1 MIYQIIAILILATF
15 YTFYFAKIIIQKQQS
30 IKTNQMGI
38 GNKPRKV
45 LLIERIMSCATVLT
59 AIFGIGSI
67 FLVKQFPAKE
77 IRMIGIAIGVIG
89 VIFFALA
96 TITMKT
102 SWRVGISEEK
112 TTLITNGIYQWS
124 RNPAF
129 VGFDLLYLAICLM
142 FFNIPLACV
151 SVWAAVMLHLQILQ
165 EENHM
170 FHMFGDEYASYQKQ
184 TRRYFG
190 KRTGNGI

>member
-1 MIYQIIAILILATF
+1 MIYQIIAILILAIF

-59 AIFGIGSI
+59 AVFSICSI
-67 FLVKQFPAKE
+67 FLVKQYPPKE
-77 IRMIGIAIGVIG
+77 IRMAGIIIGIIG
-89 VIFFALA
+89 VIFFGSA

-102 SWRVGISEEK
+102 SWRVGIPEEK
-112 TTLITNGIYQWS
+112 TALITNGIYKWS

-129 VGFDLLYLAICLM
+129 VGFDLLYLSICLM
-142 FFNIPLACV
+142 FFNIPLVCV

-165 EENHM
+165 EEAHM
-170 FHMFGDEYASYQKQ
+170 YNMFGNEYEAYTKH
-184 TRRYFG
+184 TLRYLG
-190 KRTGNGI
+190 KSK